1 MCDCLLHR
9 DGAMNVKIDS
19 VLNGQSGILATVFLG
34 FMQDRVDLNDFVYFL
49 MEDILFILFQ
59 LLALLK
65 LLLKVE

>member
-34 FMQDRVDLNDFVYFL
+34 FMQDRVADCWQHEIQY
-49 MEDILFILFQ
+49 
-59 LLALLK
+59 
-65 LLLKVE
+65 